1 MLKQFF
7 LENTRTTATISG
19 GPTLRV
25 KTVFEVKTYED
36 VVNLEVVWNGMTL
49 ATVDGDSLVADA
61 AKLKLEIIEAKKAWL
76 KL

>member
-1 MLKQFF
+1 MIIEKYPFNEKNYQGNVKAVF

-36 VVNLEVVWNGMTL
+36 VVNLEVV
-49 ATVDGDSLVADA
+49 
-61 AKLKLEIIEAKKAWL
+61 
-76 KL
+76 